1 MTKLRDKRLFLLDMD
16 GTIYIGDRLF
26 DGVPEFLRHV
36 RAMGGR
42 YLFLTNNSSRG
53 VEGYMEKLRRMG
65 IETTRD
71 DYLTSV
77 DATVR
82 YLRET
87 LPGKTCYVFG
97 TDSFLAQLD
106 GAGIPVTRDREQAE
120 VLLCGFDTELTFQK
134 LEDACILLNRGVP
147 FVATNPDWVC
157 PTWYGSVP
165 DCGSVC
171 HRHRPGAYGH
181 RQAQAP
187 DGSAGYGAHG
197 LLPGADGA
205 AGGPAVHRRCLRR
218 QRRHRHRV
226 RPVRRGHHGGHR
238 HLSDPPHLGVSR
250 HRYPVPETGGDCMKL
265 NYKRT
270 IFVGFAFFLICSFWQ
285 AYDNTIPL
293 ILTNKFGMSQA
304 WSGVIMALDN
314 VLALFMLPLFGAISD
329 KHRGKRGR
337 RTPFIVVGTLIA
349 AVMLIALSFVDNAQL
364 RHLSDVSAI
373 DDPAALEQIY
383 DRQANET
390 LLTPSGDKFVL
401 SQKFT
406 QEEFIRI
413 RSQVEQDGKTVTNP
427 DYTNYVVPARQ
438 ACAWDATAK
447 SPATL
452 VFFIVLLLIVL
463 VSMAVF
469 RSPAVALMPD
479 VTLKPLRSKAN
490 AVINL
495 MGSAGG
501 ILVLALGMVFATS
514 AVRNS
519 LMSYT
524 GYFAVIAAI
533 MLSALVIF
541 MLTVREKE
549 WAYEMQQQAVA
560 LGIEEETQEQEEA
573 AGGRKLSV
581 DEVKSLIFLLLSIV
595 LWFFGYNAVTSKY
608 SVYASNILHKDY
620 NLTLIIA
627 QAAAIV
633 SYLPVGF
640 IASKAGRKKTIL
652 AGVVMLTA
660 AFTVAAFLNAESP
673 TMLMNAMFALAG
685 IAWATI
691 NVNSFPMVVEMCSGG
706 DVGKYTGFYYTA
718 SMAAQVATPMLSGLL
733 MDRFGMHVLFPYAA
747 VFTTL
752 AFVTMLFVRH
762 GDSKPQAKIGL
773 EALDEME
780 D

>member
-1 MTKLRDKRLFLLDMD
+1 
-16 GTIYIGDRLF
+16 
-26 DGVPEFLRHV
+26 
-36 RAMGGR
+36 
-42 YLFLTNNSSRG
+42 
-53 VEGYMEKLRRMG
+53 
-65 IETTRD
+65 
-71 DYLTSV
+71 
-77 DATVR
+77 
-82 YLRET
+82 
-87 LPGKTCYVFG
+87 
-97 TDSFLAQLD
+97 
-106 GAGIPVTRDREQAE
+106 
-120 VLLCGFDTELTFQK
+120 
-134 LEDACILLNRGVP
+134 
-147 FVATNPDWVC
+147 
-157 PTWYGSVP
+157 
-165 DCGSVC
+165 
-171 HRHRPGAYGH
+171 
-181 RQAQAP
+181 
-187 DGSAGYGAHG
+187 
-197 LLPGADGA
+197 
-205 AGGPAVHRRCLRR
+205 
-218 QRRHRHRV
+218 
-226 RPVRRGHHGGHR
+226 
-238 HLSDPPHLGVSR
+238 
-250 HRYPVPETGGDCMKL
+250 MKL

-270 IFVGFAFFLICSFWQ
+270 IMVGFAFFLICSFWQ

-293 ILTNKFGMSQA
+293 ILTNKFGMSQT

-314 VLALFMLPLFGAISD
+314 VLALFMLPLFGHISD
-329 KHRGKRGR
+329 KCTSRHGR
-337 RTPFIVVGTLIA
+337 RTPFIVIGTLIA
-349 AVMLIALSFVDNAQL
+349 AVALVCLSFVDNAQL
-364 RHLSDVSAI
+364 KNLRDVSAI
-373 DDPAALEQIY
+373 DDPAALTAIY
-383 DRQANET
+383 REEKDAT
-390 LLTPSGDKFVL
+390 LLTPSGEKFIL
-401 SQKFT
+401 GQRFT
-406 QEEFIRI
+406 EEEFTAI
-413 RSQVEQDGKTVTNP
+413 RSQIVNGESTVTNP

-438 ACAWDATAK
+438 ACAWQMTAEHP
-447 SPATL
+447 STL
-452 VFFIVLLLIVL
+452 IFFVVLLLIIL
-463 VSMAVF
+463 VSMATF

-533 MLSALVIF
+533 MLAALVIF

-652 AGVVMLTA
+652 AGVVMLTT

>member
-1 MTKLRDKRLFLLDMD
+1 
-16 GTIYIGDRLF
+16 
-26 DGVPEFLRHV
+26 
-36 RAMGGR
+36 
-42 YLFLTNNSSRG
+42 
-53 VEGYMEKLRRMG
+53 
-65 IETTRD
+65 
-71 DYLTSV
+71 
-77 DATVR
+77 
-82 YLRET
+82 
-87 LPGKTCYVFG
+87 
-97 TDSFLAQLD
+97 
-106 GAGIPVTRDREQAE
+106 
-120 VLLCGFDTELTFQK
+120 
-134 LEDACILLNRGVP
+134 
-147 FVATNPDWVC
+147 
-157 PTWYGSVP
+157 
-165 DCGSVC
+165 
-171 HRHRPGAYGH
+171 
-181 RQAQAP
+181 
-187 DGSAGYGAHG
+187 
-197 LLPGADGA
+197 
-205 AGGPAVHRRCLRR
+205 
-218 QRRHRHRV
+218 
-226 RPVRRGHHGGHR
+226 
-238 HLSDPPHLGVSR
+238 
-250 HRYPVPETGGDCMKL
+250 MKL
-265 NYKRT
+265 NYKR
-270 IFVGFAFFLICSFWQ
+270 IILVGFAFFLIQAFWQ
-285 AYDNTIPL
+285 AYDNTIPM

-304 WSGVIMALDN
+304 WSGAIMALDN

-329 KHRGKRGR
+329 KHHSKWGR

-364 RHLSDVSAI
+364 HHISDVAAI
-373 DDPAALEQIY
+373 DDPAALETIY
-383 DRQANET
+383 DREADET
-390 LLTPSGDKFVL
+390 LLTPGGQKFVL
-401 SQKFT
+401 SRQFTKEEFT
-406 QEEFIRI
+406 QI
-413 RSQVEQDGKTVTNP
+413 RSQITVDGATVTNP
-427 DYTNYVVPARQ
+427 DYTNYVMPARQ

-447 SPATL
+447 SPVTL
-452 VFFIVLLLIVL
+452 VFFIALLLVIL

-501 ILVLALGMVFATS
+501 ILVLVLGMVFATS

-533 MLSALVIF
+533 MLAALVVF
-541 MLTVREKE
+541 MLTVRENE
-549 WAYEMQQQAVA
+549 WAAEMQQQSVE
-560 LGIEEETQEQEEA
+560 LGLEDKEEA
-573 AGGRKLSV
+573 ATGERKLSV

-627 QAAAIV
+627 QAAAII

-640 IASKAGRKKTIL
+640 IASRVGRKKTIL

-660 AFTVAAFLNAESP
+660 AFTTASFMSAESP

-706 DVGKYTGFYYTA
+706 NVGKYTGFYYTA

-733 MDRFGMHVLFPYAA
+733 MDRMGMHVLFPYAA
-747 VFTTL
+747 VFTAL

-762 GDSKPQAKIGL
+762 GDSKPEVKRGL

>member
-1 MTKLRDKRLFLLDMD
+1 
-16 GTIYIGDRLF
+16 
-26 DGVPEFLRHV
+26 
-36 RAMGGR
+36 
-42 YLFLTNNSSRG
+42 
-53 VEGYMEKLRRMG
+53 
-65 IETTRD
+65 
-71 DYLTSV
+71 
-77 DATVR
+77 
-82 YLRET
+82 
-87 LPGKTCYVFG
+87 
-97 TDSFLAQLD
+97 
-106 GAGIPVTRDREQAE
+106 
-120 VLLCGFDTELTFQK
+120 
-134 LEDACILLNRGVP
+134 
-147 FVATNPDWVC
+147 
-157 PTWYGSVP
+157 
-165 DCGSVC
+165 
-171 HRHRPGAYGH
+171 
-181 RQAQAP
+181 
-187 DGSAGYGAHG
+187 
-197 LLPGADGA
+197 
-205 AGGPAVHRRCLRR
+205 
-218 QRRHRHRV
+218 
-226 RPVRRGHHGGHR
+226 
-238 HLSDPPHLGVSR
+238 
-250 HRYPVPETGGDCMKL
+250 MKL
-265 NYKRT
+265 NYKR
-270 IFVGFAFFLICSFWQ
+270 IILVGFAFFLIQAFWQ
-285 AYDNTIPL
+285 AYDNTIPM

-304 WSGVIMALDN
+304 WSGAIMALDN

-329 KHRGKRGR
+329 KHHSKWGR

-364 RHLSDVSAI
+364 HHVSDVAAI
-373 DDPAALEQIY
+373 DDPAALETIY
-383 DRQANET
+383 DREADET
-390 LLTPSGDKFVL
+390 LLTPGGQKFVL
-401 SQKFT
+401 SRQFTKEEFT
-406 QEEFIRI
+406 QI
-413 RSQVEQDGKTVTNP
+413 RSQITVDGAAVTNP
-427 DYTNYVVPARQ
+427 DYTNYVMPARQ

-447 SPATL
+447 SPVTL
-452 VFFIVLLLIVL
+452 VFFIALLLVIL

-519 LMSYT
+519 LMNYI

-533 MLSALVIF
+533 MLAALVVF
-541 MLTVREKE
+541 MLTVRENE
-549 WAYEMQQQAVA
+549 WAAEMQQQSVE
-560 LGIEEETQEQEEA
+560 LGLEDKEEA
-573 AGGRKLSV
+573 ATGERKLSV
-581 DEVKSLIFLLLSIV
+581 DEVRSLIFLLLSIV

-627 QAAAIV
+627 QAAAII

-640 IASKAGRKKTIL
+640 IASRVGRKKTIL

-660 AFTVAAFLNAESP
+660 AFTTAAFMSAESP

-706 DVGKYTGFYYTA
+706 NVGKYTGFYYTA

-733 MDRFGMHVLFPYAA
+733 MDRMGMHVLFPYAA
-747 VFTTL
+747 VFTAL

-762 GDSKPQAKIGL
+762 GDSKPEAKWGL

>member
-1 MTKLRDKRLFLLDMD
+1 
-16 GTIYIGDRLF
+16 
-26 DGVPEFLRHV
+26 
-36 RAMGGR
+36 
-42 YLFLTNNSSRG
+42 
-53 VEGYMEKLRRMG
+53 
-65 IETTRD
+65 
-71 DYLTSV
+71 
-77 DATVR
+77 
-82 YLRET
+82 
-87 LPGKTCYVFG
+87 
-97 TDSFLAQLD
+97 
-106 GAGIPVTRDREQAE
+106 
-120 VLLCGFDTELTFQK
+120 
-134 LEDACILLNRGVP
+134 
-147 FVATNPDWVC
+147 
-157 PTWYGSVP
+157 
-165 DCGSVC
+165 
-171 HRHRPGAYGH
+171 
-181 RQAQAP
+181 
-187 DGSAGYGAHG
+187 
-197 LLPGADGA
+197 
-205 AGGPAVHRRCLRR
+205 
-218 QRRHRHRV
+218 
-226 RPVRRGHHGGHR
+226 
-238 HLSDPPHLGVSR
+238 
-250 HRYPVPETGGDCMKL
+250 MKL
-265 NYKRT
+265 NYKR
-270 IFVGFAFFLICSFWQ
+270 IILVGFAFFLIQAFWQ
-285 AYDNTIPL
+285 AYDNTIPM

-304 WSGVIMALDN
+304 WSGAIMALDN

-329 KHRGKRGR
+329 KHHSKWGR

-364 RHLSDVSAI
+364 HHISDVAAI
-373 DDPAALEQIY
+373 DDPAALETIY
-383 DRQANET
+383 DREADET
-390 LLTPSGDKFVL
+390 LLTPGGQKFVL
-401 SQKFT
+401 SHQFTKEEFT
-406 QEEFIRI
+406 QI
-413 RSQVEQDGKTVTNP
+413 RSQITVDGAAVTNP
-427 DYTNYVVPARQ
+427 DYTNYVMPARQ

-447 SPATL
+447 SPVTL
-452 VFFIVLLLIVL
+452 VFFIALLLVIL

-501 ILVLALGMVFATS
+501 ILVLVLGMVFATS

-519 LMSYT
+519 LMSYI

-533 MLSALVIF
+533 MLAALVVF
-541 MLTVREKE
+541 MLTVRENE
-549 WAYEMQQQAVA
+549 WAAEMQQQSVE
-560 LGIEEETQEQEEA
+560 LGLEDKEEA
-573 AGGRKLSV
+573 ATGERKLSV
-581 DEVKSLIFLLLSIV
+581 DEVRSLIFLLLSIV

-627 QAAAIV
+627 QAAAII

-640 IASKAGRKKTIL
+640 IASRVGRKKTIL

-660 AFTVAAFLNAESP
+660 AFTTASFMSAESP

-706 DVGKYTGFYYTA
+706 NVGKYTGFYYTA

-747 VFTTL
+747 VFTAL

-762 GDSKPQAKIGL
+762 GDSKPQAKRGL